1 MEREALFNKDF
12 YEKIYRL
19 KLKMR
24 FTPTS
29 GLTGNRK
36 SGAKGSSLEFSD
48 FREYIP
54 GDDVRRID
62 WNVYGRSGK
71 LFLKRFVEEKEAMF
85 TIIMDCSKSMEF
97 GKHPKDKYALQLA
110 GACAWLILEQLDRVR
125 LVNCID
131 DKVFWSGALTG
142 RQSFQK
148 LIVQLE
154 KTVFTKTFDISKVI
168 NSWNAYSKGVTI
180 LITDG
185 YLDTDAFDLLKE
197 LHYRKQKTIV
207 LHVLSDEELHP
218 NMEGTAHL
226 IDSEKDSKVKIT
238 FAPSILKSYEK
249 QLTSF
254 MHTWQLA
261 CKKYGGAYMSV
272 PSSQSLDETLSRLIT
287 LLGRSLI

>member
-24 FTPTS
+24 FTPAS

-71 LFLKRFVEEKEAMF
+71 LFLKQFVEEKEAMF
-85 TIIMDCSKSMEF
+85 TIITDCSKSMEF
-97 GKHPKDKYALQLA
+97 GKHPKDKCALQLA

-131 DKVFWSGALTG
+131 NKVFWSGAFTG
-142 RQSFQK
+142 RQAFGK
-148 LIVQLE
+148 LIAQLE
-154 KTVFTKTFDISKVI
+154 QTMFTKVFDISKVI
-168 NSWNAYSKGVTI
+168 KSWNIHSKGVTL

-185 YLDTDAFDLLKE
+185 YLDMDAMDLLKE
-197 LHYRKQKTIV
+197 LYYRKQKTIV

-218 NMEGTAHL
+218 DMEGTANL
-226 IDSEKDSKVKIT
+226 IDSENDAKVKIT

-249 QLTSF
+249 RLTSF
-254 MHTWQLA
+254 IHTWQSA
-261 CKKYGGAYMSV
+261 CKKYGGAYITV

-287 LLGRSLI
+287 LLGRTLI